1 MSLEK
6 EVFRWLGPKG
16 ITAGYTT
23 SMHEIMAVRGATN
36 VCRIRTSPTIET
48 SRTDLAA
55 LSRPKEAVGR
65 RLFLYWEATGEKIE
79 AEVLSYDH
87 RRKLHYLWY
96 RDGELEWVDLK
107 RERFAWVDDKNNNRL
122 VREFPAGLDEG
133 RCWFVRSLQ
142 DVYTPQARQYLAE
155 KRPLVGASRCTGV
168 KTFSSM
174 TDAFQVR
181 VAGS

>member
-1 MSLEK
+1 MLYDDQQDEEMSLEK

-36 VCRIRTSPTIET
+36 VCRIRSSPTIET
-48 SRTDLAA
+48 ARTDLAA

-65 RLFLYWEATGEKIE
+65 RLFIYWEATGEKIE

-87 RRKLHYLWY
+87 RRKLHYVWY

-107 RERFAWVDDKNNNRL
+107 RERFAWIDDKNNNRL

-133 RCWFVRSLQ
+133 SVVGSFGFFKTYTHHRRDNTSRESGRWLASCGVLERRRSVL
-142 DVYTPQARQYLAE
+142 
-155 KRPLVGASRCTGV
+155 
-168 KTFSSM
+168 
-174 TDAFQVR
+174 
-181 VAGS
+181 